1 MVSKN
6 FLKQFNTSK
15 INVLHNRAI
24 LYFVLFLSTINLI
37 SYGLVNDYFTPTI
50 FILIAIITS
59 FFSKNM
65 TVILSMALVSS
76 NVIKQGSKIRLSEG
90 MDTNDKVDDKG
101 MKNELDKK
109 KEDVGDETTKKTTD
123 TTPTPIDTKKDDLPE
138 LNVIEN
144 KYKELLVLQDAI
156 LGNINAL
163 ESSLGSAERI
173 VQSMTKTVS
182 PFK

>member
-6 FLKQFNTSK
+6 FLKQFNGSK

-24 LYFVLFLSTINLI
+24 LYFVLFLSTINLM
-37 SYGLVNDYFTPTI
+37 SYGLVKDYFTPTI
-50 FILIAIITS
+50 FILVAIITS

-65 TVILSMALVSS
+65 TVILSVALVSS

-90 MDTNDKVDDKG
+90 MEDKVESKDKD
-101 MKNELDKK
+101 MEKNKDTEGNDEDK
-109 KEDVGDETTKKTTD
+109 KKTTD
-123 TTPTPIDTKKDDLPE
+123 TATPTPIDTKKDNAQDFK
-138 LNVIEN
+138 VIES
-144 KYKELLVLQDAI
+144 KYKELLVLQDTI

-163 ESSLGSAERI
+163 EDSLGSAEKI

-182 PFK
+182 P

>member
-6 FLKQFNTSK
+6 FLKQFNNSK

-90 MDTNDKVDDKG
+90 MDTNDNNGSKG
-101 MKNELDKK
+101 VEKN
-109 KEDVGDETTKKTTD
+109 TKKTEEGVED
-123 TTPTPIDTKKDDLPE
+123 RKKSIDSATPTPIDTDKSDVPE

-144 KYKELLVLQDAI
+144 KYKELLVLQNTI

-163 ESSLGSAERI
+163 EDSLGSAEKI

-182 PFK
+182 PLK

>member
-6 FLKQFNTSK
+6 FLKQFNNSK

-90 MDTNDKVDDKG
+90 MDTNDNNEDKDVE
-101 MKNELDKK
+101 KNTKKTEEGDEDKK
-109 KEDVGDETTKKTTD
+109 KSIDS
-123 TTPTPIDTKKDDLPE
+123 TTPTPIDTKKNE
-138 LNVIEN
+138 LNVIQG

-156 LGNINAL
+156 LGNINSL
-163 ESSLGSAERI
+163 EESLGSAEKI

-182 PFK
+182 PFKMP

>member
-6 FLKQFNTSK
+6 FFKQFNSSR

-24 LYFVLFLSTINLI
+24 LYFVLFLSTINLV

-50 FILIAIITS
+50 FVLIAIITS

-76 NVIKQGSKIRLSEG
+76 NVIKKGTKIRLSEG
-90 MDTNDKVDDKG
+90 METNDDDNKV
-101 MKNELDKK
+101 
-109 KEDVGDETTKKTTD
+109 EDTKKNTD
-123 TTPTPIDTKKDDLPE
+123 TATPTPTDDLN
-138 LNVIEN
+138 NVEN
-144 KYKELLVLQDAI
+144 KYKELLVLQDTI

-163 ESSLGSAERI
+163 EDSLGSAEKI
-173 VQSMTKTVS
+173 VKSMTKTVS
-182 PFK
+182 PS

>member
-6 FLKQFNTSK
+6 LLKQFNSSR

-24 LYFVLFLSTINLI
+24 LYFVLFLSTINLV

-50 FILIAIITS
+50 FVLIAIITS

-76 NVIKQGSKIRLSEG
+76 NVIKQGTKIRLSEG
-90 MDTNDKVDDKG
+90 METNDDDNKI
-101 MKNELDKK
+101 
-109 KEDVGDETTKKTTD
+109 EDTKKTTD
-123 TTPTPIDTKKDDLPE
+123 TATPTPTDDAGDMN
-138 LNVIEN
+138 NVEN
-144 KYKELLVLQDAI
+144 KYKELLVLQDTI

-163 ESSLGSAERI
+163 EESLGSAEKI
-173 VQSMTKTVS
+173 VKSMTKTVS
-182 PFK
+182 PS